1 MKLFLFD
8 IDGTLMRGAGE
19 HHRAALVGGIQ
30 EVLGV
35 RTSVDGIPVHGM
47 LDRDI
52 LAQMMTR
59 VGVSAVEIGGAL
71 EAVMEAAQL
80 IYPKACPDLS
90 SKVLPGVCDALGEIQ
105 VLGHPM
111 GLVTGNLSRIGWTK
125 VERAGL
131 RQFFSF
137 GAFAEMGLT
146 RTELMRM
153 AVEQV
158 GGAGIGVTHVGDA
171 PSDVEAARANG
182 FRMVAVATGLTP
194 ASELERL
201 GADVVLRDLS
211 RPEDRL
217 RLIGESASLV
227 SPA

>member
-8 IDGTLMRGAGE
+8 IDGTLMRGAGVQ
-19 HHRAALVGGIQ
+19 HRAALVGGIQ

-35 RTSVDGIPVHGM
+35 ETTVDGIPVHGM

-52 LAQMMTR
+52 LAQMMAR
-59 VGVSAVEIGGAL
+59 VGVDESEVSAVL
-71 EAVMEAAQL
+71 EAVMEAAQR
-80 IYPKACPDLS
+80 IYPKTCLDLR
-90 SKVLPGVCDALGEIQ
+90 SKVLPGVPEALAEIHT
-105 VLGHPM
+105 LGYPM
-111 GLVTGNLSRIGWTK
+111 GLVTGNLSRIGWAK
-125 VERAGL
+125 VESAGL
-131 RQFFSF
+131 QQFFSF

-146 RTELMRM
+146 RTELMRL
-153 AVEQV
+153 AVDQV
-158 GGAGIGVTHVGDA
+158 GGEGKQVTHVGDA

-201 GADVVLRDLS
+201 GADVVLSDLS
-211 RPEDRL
+211 RPADRL
-217 RLIGESASLV
+217 RLIGGSASLL

>member
-19 HHRAALVGGIQ
+19 QHRAALVGAIR

-35 RTSVDGIPVHGM
+35 QTTVDGIPVHGM

-52 LAQMMTR
+52 LAQMMAR
-59 VGVSAVEIGGAL
+59 VGVSAAEIDAVL
-71 EAVMEAAQL
+71 CAVMEAAQR
-80 IYPKACPDLS
+80 IYPETCPDLS
-90 SKVLPGVCDALGEIQ
+90 NKVLPGVYETLSEIQALGY
-105 VLGHPM
+105 PM
-111 GLVTGNLSRIGWTK
+111 GLVTGNLSRIGWAK
-125 VERAGL
+125 VERGGL
-131 RQFFSF
+131 KPFFSF

-146 RTELMRM
+146 RTQLMRQ

-158 GGAGIGVTHVGDA
+158 GGAGKKVTHVGDA

-194 ASELERL
+194 AGELERL
-201 GADVVLRDLS
+201 GADVVLTDLS
-211 RPEDRL
+211 RPEDRS
-217 RLIGESASLV
+217 RLIGG
-227 SPA
+227 

>member
-1 MKLFLFD
+1 MKVFLFD

-19 HHRAALVGGIQ
+19 QHREALVGGIQ

-52 LAQMMTR
+52 LAQMMAR
-59 VGVSAVEIGGAL
+59 AGVEAATIRSALSA
-71 EAVMEAAQL
+71 AMEAAQR
-80 IYPKACPDLS
+80 IYPDYCPDLVD
-90 SKVLPGVCDALGEIQ
+90 KVLPGVREALSEIRE
-105 VLGHPM
+105 LGYPI

-131 RQFFSF
+131 KPFFSF

-146 RTELMRM
+146 RTELMRLAM
-153 AVEQV
+153 EQ
-158 GGAGIGVTHVGDA
+158 GGAAGRNVTHVGDA
-171 PSDVEAARANG
+171 PSDVEAARNNG
-182 FRMVAVATGLTP
+182 VRMVAVATGLTP

-201 GADVVLRDLS
+201 GADVVLTDLS
-211 RPEDRL
+211 RPVDRL
-217 RLIGESASLV
+217 RLIGEDSL
-227 SPA
+227 AGA